1 MRVEYRSIRS
11 RHRIVD
17 HIRHGH
23 IVAVWRTVECAGF
36 TNRWVVTV
44 DDPNGY
50 GVGRTSHHAT
60 RERACRA
67 AAKILSR
74 LSVEVSRA

>member
-1 MRVEYRSIRS
+1 MRSEYRSIRS

-17 HIRHGH
+17 HVRNGH
-23 IVAVWRTVECAGF
+23 TVAVWRTVECAGF

-44 DDPNGY
+44 DDSNGH
-50 GVGRTSHHAT
+50 GVGKTSHHAT

-74 LSVEVSRA
+74 LSVEARRA